1 MSFLFVSLYFPA
13 AHFGVKIKWRGCAG
27 VLHRSL
33 LLLNAPCNCF
43 YFLMLVFYFSW
54 YFFHIFLVSFNVTG
68 MCRCPPPSPKMHL
81 TKFFLLKLFDF
92 FLDFFIFSYFLDI
105 FYVTRTW
112 RSHVL
117 LRWTSQIVCRSGFF
131 VTWKCSASFWYQSN
145 FLIGFWLLINKIDN
159 PMIKYRITSIRLWM
173 RICWNA
179 VYF

>member
-1 MSFLFVSLYFPA
+1 MSFLFASLYFPA
-13 AHFGVKIKWRGCAG
+13 AHFRVKIKWRGCAG

-92 FLDFFIFSYFLDI
+92 FLDFLIFFLHI
-105 FYVTRTW
+105 FLISFMWQGREDPTCCWDGPRKV
-112 RSHVL
+112 SAALDFLSPENAVL
-117 LRWTSQIVCRSGFF
+117 LFGTDAIV
-131 VTWKCSASFWYQSN
+131 
-145 FLIGFWLLINKIDN
+145 
-159 PMIKYRITSIRLWM
+159 
-173 RICWNA
+173 
-179 VYF
+179 